1 MFEQAFKNI
10 DNVLRKEAGCTTE
23 LDYTEQSSWL
33 LFLKYLDGLEQ
44 DRATEAELEGK
55 KYAYILDKPYRWES
69 WAAPKGKDG
78 QIDHNKAKTGDD
90 LCEFVDDVLFPYLRR
105 FKQKASGPNT
115 IEYKI
120 GEIFVEIKNKI
131 SSGYNLREI
140 LDHIDELRFRSQTEK
155 HELSHLYEAKIRN
168 MGNAGRNGGEYYTP
182 RPLIRAMVRVVKPKI
197 GERILAN
204 QKPELSAK
212 LKALIERVEK
222 QRAVYLS
229 LREDLDDAD
238 RPAFKPPDVSR
249 QDSREAAAIARKWLG
264 LADEN
269 SFDSYRAAV
278 EARGVLVFRSNGY
291 SGKWQ
296 IAKENPILGFTL
308 YDPTC
313 PVIVIKKL
321 SWESRQSFTLAHE
334 LGHLLMH
341 KSSSIDDEQDMQ
353 SHQGQERDANAFA
366 GHLLVPDVFLTSIRD
381 TGRPDEVSQYDA
393 WLAGLRRAWGVSGEV
408 ILRRLLNAGRLPQ
421 SQYDAYR
428 HWRMQSAVTP
438 EEEGGSR
445 AYLRRK
451 PKHVFGD
458 TFVRTVLDA
467 LNARHITLARASGYL
482 DSLKIKDLHQL
493 ERHYAGI

>member
-1 MFEQAFKNI
+1 MEGIQSINPERIAWCCADHGITLGDLASELGIAPASIERAMAGEGVTFNQ
-10 DNVLRKEAGCTTE
+10 LRKIAEYFGGGTLFFLEPGPVDEAQAHTP
-23 LDYTEQSSWL
+23 Q
-33 LFLKYLDGLEQ
+33 
-44 DRATEAELEGK
+44 
-55 KYAYILDKPYRWES
+55 
-69 WAAPKGKDG
+69 
-78 QIDHNKAKTGDD
+78 
-90 LCEFVDDVLFPYLRR
+90 
-105 FKQKASGPNT
+105 
-115 IEYKI
+115 
-120 GEIFVEIKNKI
+120 
-131 SSGYNLREI
+131 
-140 LDHIDELRFRSQTEK
+140 FRT
-155 HELSHLYEAKIRN
+155 
-168 MGNAGRNGGEYYTP
+168 
-182 RPLIRAMVRVVKPKI
+182 
-197 GERILAN
+197 LAN

-229 LREDLDDAD
+229 LREDLDDTD
-238 RPAFKPPDVSR
+238 RPSFSPPDLSR
-249 QDSREAAAIARKWLG
+249 QDPGEAARIARKWLG

-291 SGKWQ
+291 NGKWQ

-353 SHQGQERDANAFA
+353 SHQGEERDANAFA
-366 GHLLVPDVFLTSIRD
+366 GHLLVPDAFLTSIRD

-408 ILRRLLNAGRLPQ
+408 ILRRLLDAGRLQ
-421 SQYDAYR
+421 QNQYDAYR
-428 HWRMQSAVTP
+428 RWRKQSAVAP
-438 EEEGGSR
+438 EEDGGSR
-445 AYLRRK
+445 AYRHRE
-451 PKHVFGD
+451 PTHVFGD

-482 DSLKIKDLHQL
+482 DSLKIKDLHQI